1 MIENII
7 LVRSKAKH
15 EKRIEYSKPIQC
27 QGRFGESN
35 ENGIRL

>member
-15 EKRIEYSKPIQC
+15 EKRFEYSKPIQC
-27 QGRFGESN
+27 QRS
-35 ENGIRL
+35 I

>member
-27 QGRFGESN
+27 QRS
-35 ENGIRL
+35 I